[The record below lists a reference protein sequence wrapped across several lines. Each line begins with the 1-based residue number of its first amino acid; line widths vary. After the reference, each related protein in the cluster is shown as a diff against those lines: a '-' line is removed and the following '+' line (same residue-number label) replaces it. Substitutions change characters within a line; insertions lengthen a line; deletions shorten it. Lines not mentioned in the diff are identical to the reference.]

1 MKVKIK
7 SNEIGKAVK
16 LCANA
21 IDVKDPTRSNISF
34 VAEDNKMTL
43 RATNSQY
50 SIEVIAKGDVQEEGA
65 AIVDGKMAYSAIS
78 KGSGEC
84 LLTADEKSLTIKT
97 SGRTKLPNI
106 NHSLPLI
113 EEVEG
118 KKATFDAI
126 EFKNAISKVSYAIS
140 EDESRVILTGAHIVT
155 DGKVATITA
164 LDGFRLAQTVISC
177 DGEEIDIIVP
187 TRILNAICDA
197 ITDGKFDIVSNG
209 IKITAK
215 GEGFTINATTLSG
228 TYIDTARIIPTEFK
242 TKALV
247 KTIDIKDC
255 VDSATVAS
263 GANNLVKLV
272 VQNDNI
278 AIMSNSDVADFH
290 GDVSA
295 MIEGEDIIISF
306 NIKYLIHAL
315 NHIDSEQCE
324 FRFNQ
329 STSPAVIVP
338 HKENCDDLFLVLPVR
353 TFTT

>member
-7 SNEIGKAVK
+7 TNEIGKAVK

-21 IDVKDPTRSNISF
+21 IDVKDPTRSNINF
-34 VAEDNKMTL
+34 VAENDKVTV

-50 SIEVIAKGDVQEEGA
+50 SIEVIAKGDVQEEGT

-106 NHSLPLI
+106 NHDLPLI

-118 KKATFDAI
+118 KKATFDAV
-126 EFKNAISKVSYAIS
+126 EFKNAINKVSYAIS
-140 EDESRVILTGAHIVT
+140 EDESRIILTGAHIVA
-155 DGKVATITA
+155 DGMTATITA

-187 TRILNAICDA
+187 SRILNAITDA
-197 ITDGKFDIVSNG
+197 ITDGELTISSNG

-228 TYIDTARIIPTEFK
+228 TYIDTERIIPTEFK
-242 TKALV
+242 TKVLV
-247 KTIDIKDC
+247 KTIDMKDC
-255 VDSATVAS
+255 ADSATVAS
-263 GANNLVKLV
+263 GTNNLVKLV
-272 VQNDNI
+272 VSNDNI
-278 AIMSNSDVADFH
+278 AVMSNSDVADFH
-290 GDVSA
+290 GDVNA
-295 MIEGEDIIISF
+295 MIEGDDITISF
-306 NIKYLIHAL
+306 NLKYLIHAL
-315 NHIDSEQCE
+315 NHIDSEECE

-329 STSPAVIVP
+329 PTSPAIIVP
-338 HKENCDDLFLVLPVR
+338 HKENNSDLSLVLPVR
-353 TFTT
+353 TFTA